1 MMIEVIG
8 GESNELKEKIKSLK
22 DGKYWI
28 EIKNKKPSRSSQQ
41 NRYYWGVVL
50 QAMSETTG
58 YSVDEMHQLMARK
71 YLAYEK
77 YDLMFSRSTTQLDT
91 KEFEEYMEKLRHFA
105 SVELACWIPEPNEEN
120 YDKYLS

>member
-58 YSVDEMHQLMARK
+58 YSVDEMHQL
-71 YLAYEK
+71 
-77 YDLMFSRSTTQLDT
+77 
-91 KEFEEYMEKLRHFA
+91 
-105 SVELACWIPEPNEEN
+105 
-120 YDKYLS
+120 

>member
-1 MMIEVIG
+1 M
-8 GESNELKEKIKSLK
+8 
-22 DGKYWI
+22 
-28 EIKNKKPSRSSQQ
+28 
-41 NRYYWGVVL
+41 
-50 QAMSETTG
+50 T
-58 YSVDEMHQLMARK
+58 RK